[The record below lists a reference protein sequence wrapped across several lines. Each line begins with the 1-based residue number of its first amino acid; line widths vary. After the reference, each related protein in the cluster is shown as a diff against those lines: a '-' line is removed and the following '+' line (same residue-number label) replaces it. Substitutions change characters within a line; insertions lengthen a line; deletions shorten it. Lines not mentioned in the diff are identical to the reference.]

1 MCRSRDGSKA
11 TCSTARL
18 TRCDDTPQKL
28 PWSCLH
34 SQKAPLPWYLFA
46 IYIILAKGLLN
57 LLTWKSFLYPLSFVN
72 FLSLTSLPLRVVF
85 LYYRGSHT
93 TLAPPSLAPLLFTP
107 HLPQC
112 SLGLGGDDTF
122 PLMTQH
128 WFTIP

>member
-11 TCSTARL
+11 ACSTVRL
-18 TRCDDTPQKL
+18 TRCDETPQKL

-34 SQKAPLPWYLFA
+34 SLKAPLPWYLFA
-46 IYIILAKGLLN
+46 IYILLAKGLLN
-57 LLTWKSFLYPLSFVN
+57 LLTWESFLYPLSFVN

-93 TLAPPSLAPLLFTP
+93 TLAPHLWLLCSLHPI
-107 HLPQC
+107 

-122 PLMTQH
+122 PFMTQH